1 MKKFSF
7 NKCELMENKNRNEQV
22 KNDILVKEDGFICNG
37 ILAIKEEYTLI
48 RKNLK
53 VSFLN
58 LQQVKKHIPTTLP
71 KNAKTLKDI
80 LKLHYDCNNKID
92 KNNIVFDEHKA
103 TIMTKTNRIGDIYFC
118 ADFLKRILNISEN
131 IELYFG
137 EYRYSPLQIVLNNEV
152 IGIFMPTT

>member
-7 NKCELMENKNRNEQV
+7 NKCELMENEF
-22 KNDILVKEDGFICNG
+22 LVHDDEFISNGVIALKKEY
-37 ILAIKEEYTLI
+37 ALI
-48 RKNLK
+48 RKNLN
-53 VSFLN
+53 VNFF
-58 LQQVKKHIPTTLP
+58 TLKEAEKRINCALP
-71 KNAKTLKDI
+71 PNAEKLKDI

-92 KNNIVFDEHKA
+92 KNNIIFDEHKA

-118 ADFLKRILNISEN
+118 ADFIKRILNISEN

-152 IGIFMPTT
+152 IGVFMPIV